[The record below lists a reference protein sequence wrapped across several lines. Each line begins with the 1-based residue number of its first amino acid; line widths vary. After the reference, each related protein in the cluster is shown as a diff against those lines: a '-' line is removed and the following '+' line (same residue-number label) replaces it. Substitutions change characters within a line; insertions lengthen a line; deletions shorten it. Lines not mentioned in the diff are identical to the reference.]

1 MGAGGG
7 GKGERREIDVR
18 VRLRCAC
25 VFDATHRSANTTTA
39 DAHNTWHP
47 LTHHPPPPPF
57 SANRRAPGAWPTQ
70 QQQQQQPDG
79 ASAANLQAASPSA
92 SSSPSAPA
100 PRDGQ
105 RRGFAL
111 AIARRLEGRVY
122 NLRNDVVANNFD
134 GLADYLIKVV
144 PKWIKFAVAGP
155 AQSNDDHNELTLYS
169 TADTLLPLMR
179 FLRDHVNTQFK
190 CLIDVTAVDFPE
202 RPARFEVV
210 YHLLSPRWNN
220 RIRVKVCVDEVTP
233 VPSVCSVWP
242 AANWFE
248 RETWDMFGVFFRDH
262 PDMRRILTDYGFTG
276 HPLRK
281 DFPLSGF
288 TEVRYDFA
296 KKRVV
301 SEPLELTQ
309 EFRHYDFQSPWETLP
324 R

>member
-1 MGAGGG
+1 MLSQGWQAASLLLPGLQRATAVCSVLARELSGVSGAGF
-7 GKGERREIDVR
+7 I
-18 VRLRCAC
+18 
-25 VFDATHRSANTTTA
+25 
-39 DAHNTWHP
+39 
-47 LTHHPPPPPF
+47 
-57 SANRRAPGAWPTQ
+57 GAQSPQ
-70 QQQQQQPDG
+70 QQQAQQHVPQQQQHQQQLTTAP
-79 ASAANLQAASPSA
+79 PSA
-92 SSSPSAPA
+92 LE
-100 PRDGQ
+100 Q

-111 AIARRLEGRVY
+111 AIARKLEGRSY
-122 NLRNDVVANNFD
+122 NLRNDVVQGHFD

-144 PKWIKFAVAGP
+144 PKWIKFGVAGP
-155 AQSNDDHNELTLYS
+155 PQSNDTHNELTVY
-169 TADTLLPLMR
+169 TTPETLLPLAR

-220 RIRVKVCVDEVTP
+220 RIRIKVCVDEVTP
-233 VPSVCSVWP
+233 VPSICSVYP

-248 RETWDMFGVFFRDH
+248 RETWDMFGVFFKDH

-281 DFPLSGF
+281 DFPLSGY
-288 TEVRYDFA
+288 TEVRYDYA

-301 SEPLELTQ
+301 SEPLELSQ
-309 EFRHYDFQSPWETLP
+309 EFRYFDFQSPWDTLP